1 MNQFKDKILKEFE
14 SKLYRYLNMSLSEFL
29 GVFRKHGEDP
39 MVEFDKVLE
48 EDGPD
53 ELRLLMDVYIN
64 GLSILYLETEL
75 GRNMTTAEMEAN
87 ADRLGLRVRMADYKA
102 EPFRVPKRIQ
112 NGESYSLCFK
122 DFSIE
127 DLKGKTSEKSILMIC
142 CGECE
147 EQSEVSMEKVLA
159 TKSLDH
165 WQVHSF
171 FKEWICPECKTP
183 TDYRRYYLDDEMI
196 IEAELVIDEGSL
208 NQL

>member
-102 EPFRVPKRIQ
+102 EPFRVPKRYQ
-112 NGESYSLCFK
+112 KSENYSLYFS
-122 DFSIE
+122 DFSIKN
-127 DLKGKTSEKSILMIC
+127 LKER
-142 CGECE
+142 
-147 EQSEVSMEKVLA
+147 VSA
-159 TKSLDH
+159 
-165 WQVHSF
+165 
-171 FKEWICPECKTP
+171 
-183 TDYRRYYLDDEMI
+183 
-196 IEAELVIDEGSL
+196 
-208 NQL
+208 N